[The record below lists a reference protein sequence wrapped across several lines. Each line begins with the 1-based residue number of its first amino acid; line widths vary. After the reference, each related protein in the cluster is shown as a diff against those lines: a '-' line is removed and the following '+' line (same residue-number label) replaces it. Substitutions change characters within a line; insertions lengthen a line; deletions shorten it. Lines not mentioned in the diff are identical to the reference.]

1 MKKVLA
7 YLPLHFAVLLIL
19 GILCQF
25 YFKIWT
31 LSIPFIILVFLLLI
45 VVLLIR
51 KKILEHLLVF

>member
-31 LSIPFIILVFLLLI
+31 LSIPFIKLNYCTSFRFDFNRWNFNYNTSSI
-45 VVLLIR
+45 
-51 KKILEHLLVF
+51 